1 MYLAIVE
8 KATQDAL
15 QDLEEGL
22 HEVVSTYLYGLTYL
36 YVFLKVVMSN
46 AVSFPMRS
54 WTKKYRLGNNPC
66 RAQTEV
72 MRDSDILMKGNMRRT
87 DRTVV
92 FILNNG

>member
-36 YVFLKVVMSN
+36 CFSQGRDVKCR
-46 AVSFPMRS
+46 VSFPMRS